1 MYNIQG
7 LKRLSLG
14 AFLAMALAFPAG
26 AQAPDEG
33 HYVSAA
39 ELAGLV
45 EKPKDGLA
53 TAPVPTGPGATVL
66 AARRDG
72 PGEVEVHERLNDEFV
87 VQAGHATARVGGK
100 VTGNRRTAPGEWRG
114 GTIAGGRSYQLA
126 PGDVLWIPAGS
137 PHQVTPKGG
146 TFRYLAFKF
155 EAKPTPA
162 PQ

>member
-1 MYNIQG
+1 MSKFPG
-7 LKRLSLG
+7 LAPLSL
-14 AFLAMALAFPAG
+14 AASLAVGFAAPAR
-26 AQAPDEG
+26 AQEPDEG

-39 ELAGLV
+39 ELGAMV
-45 EKPKDGLA
+45 AKTKDGFA

-72 PGEVEVHERLNDEFV
+72 VGEVEVHEHLNDEFV
-87 VQAGHATARVGGK
+87 VQAGHATVRVGGK
-100 VTGNRRTAPGEWRG
+100 VAGNRQTAPGEWRG
-114 GTIAGGRSYQLA
+114 GTVTGGHSYQLA

-155 EAKPTPA
+155 EAKSAPA
-162 PQ
+162 PH